1 MYSEHGWS
9 NLERDRAR
17 AAEQERVLAA
27 RRARERDEAD
37 RQQREYQRLLQANR
51 GTFTRGAGTGSGV
64 PGGDLDGLV
73 ALILLPFSLAWL
85 LLIGVVSVVDWLSN
99 RLWCLF
105 HRD

>member
-9 NLERDRAR
+9 NLEEDRAR
-17 AAEQERVLAA
+17 AAKQERELAA

-51 GTFTRGAGTGSGV
+51 GTFTRSFDSD
-64 PGGDLDGLV
+64 GDLDGLV

>member
-27 RRARERDEAD
+27 RRARERDEAE

-51 GTFTRGAGTGSGV
+51 GTFTRSFSSD
-64 PGGDLDGLV
+64 GDLDGLM
-73 ALILLPFSLAWL
+73 ALILLPISLAWL
-85 LLIGVVSVVDWLSN
+85 LIVGVMSVLDWIWN
-99 RLWCLF
+99 RVWCLF
-105 HRD
+105 HRY